1 MAESTKKTDNAK
13 TTRIAVTL
21 PRNRG
26 QNANQQEFF
35 SVNFKNYIIERGE
48 EVEIPEALANSIKDS
63 QHAEEYAMKYV
74 DNMTKN
80 QKDKEKEFGVN

>member
-13 TTRIAVTL
+13 TRIAVTL

-35 SVNFKNYIIERGE
+35 SHNFKNYIIQRGE
-48 EVEIPEALANSIKDS
+48 EVEIPEVLAKSIKDS
-63 QHAEEYAMKYV
+63 QKAEEYAMKYV
-74 DNMTKN
+74 DNMTQT